1 MTNPT
6 TMLSFIQR
14 ILQSPSNSSRKRK
27 RSNAFTTEHATSSEI
42 EDLRNTIA
50 ENDFNPYPGAS
61 ASSED
66 REKAISEF
74 LGCGEQDAELD
85 PASKRVRQGEN
96 ENESGSSGNQ
106 SGKAKE
112 SGRLSTISERREE
125 EMNQNENAGGQRG
138 YDEKRCGDG
147 NSGDEK
153 MVDIDLGLHPQTIH
167 EVESSMDGMV
177 GDQDLWMWKGGNI
190 MQR

>member
-27 RSNAFTTEHATSSEI
+27 RSNVFTTEHATSSEI
-42 EDLRNTIA
+42 EDLRNT
-50 ENDFNPYPGAS
+50 NDFNPYPGAS

-74 LGCGEQDAELD
+74 LGLGEQDTELD

-96 ENESGSSGNQ
+96 ESESGSGCNQ

-125 EMNQNENAGGQRG
+125 EIGENENENAGGQRE

-147 NSGDEK
+147 NSGDEE
-153 MVDIDLGLHPQTIH
+153 MVDINLGLHPQTIH
-167 EVESSMDGMV
+167 KVESSMDGMV
-177 GDQDLWMWKGGNI
+177 GDQDLWTWKGGNI